1 LPPKLPKIGV
11 GAIGA
16 GAGFGAGFFA
26 TVLFFAGV
34 ALFIPFF
41 LRAGAPRF
49 AFLDF
54 FAFAFRF
61 FAIISLPI
69 GSTNTL
75 YINPRREPVRDCSRD
90 RDITRRAFARRSR
103 ACCRGFLVL
112 WCYWDV
118 QICCGEV
125 AIILNAMSRA
135 TRSIDNSLGMIPKEQ
150 FNAAVNLHTLA
161 PCASDGGLRTYL

>member
-1 LPPKLPKIGV
+1 MPPKLPKIGV

-54 FAFAFRF
+54 FALVFATFN
-61 FAIISLPI
+61 LLI
-69 GSTNTL
+69 GSTKIMPTTPAARHHL
-75 YINPRREPVRDCSRD
+75 SLCARSLIISIRCHLSRE
-90 RDITRRAFARRSR
+90 
-103 ACCRGFLVL
+103 LVH
-112 WCYWDV
+112 CTDT
-118 QICCGEV
+118 Q
-125 AIILNAMSRA
+125 A
-135 TRSIDNSLGMIPKEQ
+135 D
-150 FNAAVNLHTLA
+150 
-161 PCASDGGLRTYL
+161 